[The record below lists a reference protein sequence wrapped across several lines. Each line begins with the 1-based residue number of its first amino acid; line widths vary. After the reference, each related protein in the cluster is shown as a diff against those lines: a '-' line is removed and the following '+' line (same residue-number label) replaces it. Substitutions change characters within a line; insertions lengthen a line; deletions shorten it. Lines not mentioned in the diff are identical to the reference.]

1 MLVISP
7 PPSLRS
13 SCYCGLRNF
22 LNSMLC
28 TTSSFFPA
36 FDGFFGLKDSN
47 EFTLINLLKWRSSS
61 VTLVKPLLDVD
72 DPPCCLWSQQL
83 NLYRRDVRYGY
94 FEFAKVLSKKPKMSI
109 FENKLFF
116 MDNPAVEIWAS
127 LAKFKLKSLNLLFP
141 LD

>member
-1 MLVISP
+1 MIQDFFLTILTVSVPQVYFDTFIKKFHEKK
-7 PPSLRS
+7 SLLS
-13 SCYCGLRNF
+13 
-22 LNSMLC
+22 
-28 TTSSFFPA
+28 T
-36 FDGFFGLKDSN
+36 FDGFFRLKDSN

-83 NLYRRDVRYGY
+83 NLQRRDVRYGY

-127 LAKFKLKSLNLLFP
+127 LAKIKLKSLNF
-141 LD
+141 